1 MKVLIFGATGATGSI
16 LTKLL
21 LDKGYDV
28 TAYVRNPDRMAISHE
43 RLDLIVGDIFDSEGI
58 GRVMTGHDVVMSCL
72 GSSTTKA
79 SDQLTRMAQ
88 SITGAMKI
96 VGVKRVV
103 YMATAGIED
112 EFKGPFKWFI
122 RMLLGNVIDDHRGAA
137 DLYKQEGFDYTII
150 RPMQLKNG
158 EPTGDYEIAEEGLPK
173 RKKAVSRA
181 NVAEV
186 MVKVME
192 DEYFVKKSIALAE

>member
-1 MKVLIFGATGATGSI
+1 MKVLVFGATGGTGSI

-21 LDKGYDV
+21 LEKGYDV
-28 TAYVRNPDRMAISHE
+28 TAYVRNPDKMAVSHE
-43 RLDLIVGDIFDSEGI
+43 RLGVIVGDIFDREGI
-58 GRVMTGHDVVMSCL
+58 GRIMVGHDVVMSCL

-88 SITGAMKI
+88 SIAGGMKAA
-96 VGVKRVV
+96 GVKRVV

-122 RMLLGNVIDDHRGAA
+122 RFLLGNVIDDHRGAA
-137 DLYKQEGFDYTII
+137 DMYKQEGFDYTII

-158 EPTGDYEIAEEGLPK
+158 EASGGYEIAEEGLPK

-181 NVAEV
+181 NVAEL

-192 DEYFVKKSIALAE
+192 DEYFVKKSVALAE